1 MKQVFV
7 LLLFLTSFLTS
18 NAQLKAKLASK
29 TTCNADVFVGVD
41 QFKNNYFVRKNLF
54 FKNDEQK
61 NFSNYLLGTPTS
73 VDISNPYKIVLFYK
87 NFNTVIIL
95 DNNLNQ
101 IDKIA
106 FPYNIA
112 FARKAPADK
121 LWILNRDLNQL
132 EIYNYKSKTIESKSP
147 TLNYT
152 SYLDMK
158 SDNNSLYLATEKGI
172 AMYDYL
178 GNFLQNKSSTNVDL
192 LEVHNQ
198 KILFQKKN
206 NLYILDK
213 TLENIEFETS
223 PSIKSFYFLN
233 NDLYIFDGTQVA
245 QYLIDKND

>member
-7 LLLFLTSFLTS
+7 LLLFFTSFLTS
-18 NAQLKAKLASK
+18 NAQLKAKLVSK

-54 FKNDEQK
+54 FKNDGQV
-61 NFSNYLLGTPTS
+61 NFSNYLLGNPTS

-132 EIYNYKSKTIESKSP
+132 EIYNYKSKIIESKSP
-147 TLNYT
+147 TLNYA

-172 AMYDYL
+172 AIYDYL

-245 QYLIDKND
+245 HYLIDKND

>member
-54 FKNDEQK
+54 FKNDGQV
-61 NFSNYLLGTPTS
+61 NFSNYLLGNPTS

-147 TLNYT
+147 TLNYA

-172 AMYDYL
+172 AIYDYL

-245 QYLIDKND
+245 HYLIDKND

>member
-54 FKNDEQK
+54 FKNDGQV
-61 NFSNYLLGTPTS
+61 NFSNYLLGNPTS

-132 EIYNYKSKTIESKSP
+132 EIYNYKSKIIESKSP
-147 TLNYT
+147 TLNYA

-172 AMYDYL
+172 AIYDYL

-245 QYLIDKND
+245 HYLIDKND